1 MGYQD
6 HVEAQL
12 TVTQLECK
20 TDSNSIKKVLYSFV
34 LEYQKQQ
41 QDYLHLDQ
49 YYNTP
54 VPNGDG
60 DLVYL
65 DDSDSEE
72 KYKKVTDR
80 YTTFL
85 LKSGISKDSELEKL
99 LIELA
104 RQAMR
109 TDNINTYVASI
120 IEECEYLEALNDN
133 NVVGVDKELKSSR
146 TDRAIALQSL
156 NNSITDKMDKILEL
170 DRQINKHFFGNKKR
184 NIDRDH
190 LIEEMEE
197 LKKMWKEKTKLE
209 YPTVL
214 KGKEKITFTS
224 FHDYIKIK
232 EMPIASIEQ
241 DCSKEVC
248 NENIKEPIVLH
259 YEQEHDELEL
269 EC

>member
-1 MGYQD
+1 MSYQD
-6 HVEAQL
+6 YIEAQL

-20 TDSNSIKKVLYSFV
+20 TDSIKKVLYSFV

-41 QDYLHLDQ
+41 QDNLYLDQ

-54 VPNGDG
+54 VPNADG
-60 DLVYL
+60 DLVYQ
-65 DDSDSEE
+65 DDSNSKE
-72 KYKKVTDR
+72 KYQEITDR

-109 TDNINTYVASI
+109 TDNINTHVASI
-120 IEECEYLEALNDN
+120 IEECNYLESLNNDN
-133 NVVGVDKELKSSR
+133 AVEVNKELMSSR
-146 TDRAIALQSL
+146 TDRALVLHSINQSIL
-156 NNSITDKMDKILEL
+156 NRKNKIVEL
-170 DRQINKHFFGNKKR
+170 NRQIDKHIFGNRKR
-184 NIDRDH
+184 NIARNN
-190 LIEEMEE
+190 LIKEIEE
-197 LKKMWKEKTKLE
+197 LKNTWKEETKLE

-224 FHDYIKIK
+224 FHDYIEIK
-232 EMPIASIEQ
+232 EMPIASIKQE
-241 DCSKEVC
+241 CSKEVC
-248 NENIKEPIVLH
+248 NENIEEPIVL
-259 YEQEHDELEL
+259 YPAQDELEL